1 MAAARKAAYCV
12 SFLMWILA
20 DFTAESLENV
30 APEGI
35 ASQSSTAH
43 LGVASRAV
51 DGNRDPEYSHE
62 SCTHTVGGP
71 NPWWSLLLPVV
82 YRVTTVSITNRNVA
96 SERINN
102 AEILIGNSL
111 ENNGNNNPRCAVIS
125 SIPSGG
131 TKTFNCTGMTGRM
144 LTVKIS
150 TSFGILTMCELEVYG
165 ELAAPSPSFSAV
177 VMGRRVAV
185 VQKKLCWSDALL
197 YCREHYWD
205 LLSVRS
211 EQEQRGLE
219 EVLRNTT
226 FLTNDPTV
234 SSRHVWLGLRRR
246 LMGSSWFWMS
256 GASMSYIYWKEQHI
270 WQVTSPCG
278 GVDADD
284 SFYWSNFP
292 CGDHLYFVCL
302 KEFEE
307 NGSRVEFYSFTRQ

>member
-1 MAAARKAAYCV
+1 MAAACKAACCV
-12 SFLMWILA
+12 SFLIWILA

-30 APEGI
+30 APRGI
-35 ASQSSTAH
+35 ASQSSTIH
-43 LGVASRAV
+43 LGAASRAI
-51 DGNRDPEYSHE
+51 DGNRDPE
-62 SCTHTVGGP
+62 
-71 NPWWSLLLPVV
+71 NA
-82 YRVTTVSITNRNVA
+82 N

-111 ENNGNNNPRCAVIS
+111 ENNGKNNPRCAVIS

-150 TSFGILTMCELEVYG
+150 TSYGILTMCELEMYG
-165 ELAAPSPSFSAV
+165 ELAAPSPSVSAV

-226 FLTNDPTV
+226 FMTNDPSV
-234 SSRHVWLGLRRR
+234 SSGHVWLGLRRR

-256 GASMSYIYWKEQHI
+256 GASVSYTYWKEQHI

-284 SFYWSNFP
+284 SYYWRNFP

-302 KEFEE
+302 KEFEK
-307 NGSRVEFYSFTRQ
+307 NGNRVEFYSFTRQ

>member
-1 MAAARKAAYCV
+1 
-12 SFLMWILA
+12 
-20 DFTAESLENV
+20 NV

-177 VMGRRVAV
+177 VMGRRVA
-185 VQKKLCWSDALL
+185 
-197 YCREHYWD
+197 
-205 LLSVRS
+205 
-211 EQEQRGLE
+211 
-219 EVLRNTT
+219 
-226 FLTNDPTV
+226 
-234 SSRHVWLGLRRR
+234 
-246 LMGSSWFWMS
+246 
-256 GASMSYIYWKEQHI
+256 
-270 WQVTSPCG
+270 
-278 GVDADD
+278 
-284 SFYWSNFP
+284 
-292 CGDHLYFVCL
+292 
-302 KEFEE
+302 
-307 NGSRVEFYSFTRQ
+307 